1 MAYPYAS
8 DRDELLSRLR
18 KIEGQIRGIQRMVE
32 GDTYCVDIL
41 TQISAVTSGMEKVG
55 LKLLRDHLKGCVA
68 DAIRAKGKDPKNTDS
83 VDEKVDEVVKVVERF
98 LQT

>member
-55 LKLLRDHLKGCVA
+55 LKLLRDHLKGCVS
-68 DAIRAKGKDPKNTDS
+68 DAIRANGKDNE
-83 VDEKVDEVVKVVERF
+83 VDEKLDEVVKVMERF
-98 LQT
+98 LQA